1 MFIIPT
7 GLLKEKSIAKMVAN
21 IDAVMVSKINVE
33 TFKNILS
40 LKKKFTDFN
49 FEISTWEDGFIL
61 ELLKW
66 FDNKIKQ
73 ISNLNEIAFE
83 YWKDYYEQIVRVL
96 YYFVVYKDIQD
107 SKELYDFFSY
117 LFFHQ
122 RRSHIDKELMSVY
135 NYLINKTPNYL
146 EKSFQKYHYRNNV
159 FEIDVLIGR
168 WNNEGTRNRLENI
181 NNYLGNFNIDYCFD
195 FIAFRNHLS
204 F

>member
-1 MFIIPT
+1 M
-7 GLLKEKSIAKMVAN
+7 KEKSIAKIVAN

-33 TFKNILS
+33 TIKKILS

-107 SKELYDFFSY
+107 SKELYDIFSY

-122 RRSHIDKELMSVY
+122 KRSHIDKELMSVY

-146 EKSFQKYHYRNNV
+146 EKSFQVN
-159 FEIDVLIGR
+159 EIDVLIGR
-168 WNNEGTRNRLENI
+168 WNIEGPRNRLENI
-181 NNYLGNFNIDYCFD
+181 NNYLEGINNYD
-195 FIAFRNHLS
+195 FEFIMFRNHLS

>member
-7 GLLKEKSIAKMVAN
+7 GLLKEKSITRMVAN

-33 TFKNILS
+33 TIEKILS

-61 ELLKW
+61 NLLKW
-66 FDNKIKQ
+66 FDNKIEQ

-83 YWKDYYEQIVRVL
+83 YWKDYYEQYVRVL

-107 SKELYDFFSY
+107 SKDLYDIFSY
-117 LFFHQ
+117 LFINI
-122 RRSHIDKELMSVY
+122 RRRWYHIDSKELMSVY

-146 EKSFQKYHYRNNV
+146 EKSFHVNPIN
-159 FEIDVLIGR
+159 VLIGR
-168 WNNEGTRNRLENI
+168 WNNKNTRDRLEDI
-181 NNYLGNFNIDYCFD
+181 NNYNFD

>member
-1 MFIIPT
+1 
-7 GLLKEKSIAKMVAN
+7 MVAN

-33 TFKNILS
+33 TIKKILS

-83 YWKDYYEQIVRVL
+83 YWKDYYEQIVRIL

-107 SKELYDFFSY
+107 SKYLYDIFSY
-117 LFFHQ
+117 LFFNITT
-122 RRSHIDKELMSVY
+122 RRWYHIDSKELMSVY

-146 EKSFQKYHYRNNV
+146 EKSFQVN
-159 FEIDVLIGR
+159 EIDVLIGR
-168 WNNEGTRNRLENI
+168 WNNEKTRNRLENI
-181 NNYLGNFNIDYCFD
+181 NNHNFEFILFRIDFQYSYFSGD
-195 FIAFRNHLS
+195 N
-204 F
+204 

>member
-7 GLLKEKSIAKMVAN
+7 GLLKEKSIAKIVAN

-33 TFKNILS
+33 TIKKILS

-107 SKELYDFFSY
+107 SKELYDIFSY

-122 RRSHIDKELMSVY
+122 KRSHIDKELMSVY

-146 EKSFQKYHYRNNV
+146 EKSFQVN
-159 FEIDVLIGR
+159 EIDVLIGR
-168 WNNEGTRNRLENI
+168 WNIEGPRNRLENI
-181 NNYLGNFNIDYCFD
+181 NNYLEGINNYD
-195 FIAFRNHLS
+195 FEFIMFRNHLS